1 MIVVA
6 NVGFKHYEDENDEPS
21 IFNEVRSRR
30 YNITNVGELMT
41 VMNQMSS
48 DIKLT
53 IENAQLEKS
62 GLHIHSINKLTVMYT
77 IYDPTRAGTYI
88 KLPKFINDKKACIN
102 IKNLDDK
109 CLKYCVQ
116 CHTHQIYNKDHPD
129 RFYHYKKLN
138 DDLNWS
144 DITFPCSNADI
155 DKLEDNNK
163 KQISINVY
171 RLNQNNKIEL
181 ERRAHITKAKYHI
194 NL

>member
-1 MIVVA
+1 MNEAREVIGSLPLAEAAQFLKLRRALKSYAIKTKAEISPTQSHFNNYSNAVSISNIKLKGYNGLSYLKYEYNRFYNYLNGNPGMSMIVVA

-62 GLHIHSINKLTVMYT
+62 GLHIHSINRLTVMYT

-88 KLPKFINDKKACIN
+88 KLPKFINDKN
-102 IKNLDDK
+102 HVLT
-109 CLKYCVQ
+109 LK
-116 CHTHQIYNKDHPD
+116 I
-129 RFYHYKKLN
+129 
-138 DDLNWS
+138 
-144 DITFPCSNADI
+144 
-155 DKLEDNNK
+155 
-163 KQISINVY
+163 
-171 RLNQNNKIEL
+171 
-181 ERRAHITKAKYHI
+181 
-194 NL
+194 